1 MIRASPS
8 HITLAIWVRVRVTG
22 DAHITRVWEWECPK
36 RKDAHITVIADNA
49 AHRVNLSTGKRNR
62 YPFIQWIALSSFEQL
77 GPDS

>member
-1 MIRASPS
+1 MPIS
-8 HITLAIWVRVRVTG
+8 LG
-22 DAHITRVWEWECPK
+22 FWEWECPK